1 MAGPTL
7 LRPEDRADFEDVL
20 RRALST
26 TDIRTALLADPT
38 SAAATRLR
46 AQALR
51 AVDEITAA
59 AGDEYREYLAA
70 RTVMERGRR
79 FRTRTTEEH
88 GRPSTTTAE
97 RGQQSGTIAEYDRQP
112 QPADPGALLPA
123 LAALT
128 PPIAGTA
135 AAVLL
140 VLGYSLRLADAQG
153 PMGGS
158 LVAAGW
164 VFALI
169 AVASTLAG
177 LTALLCTALRA
188 RPGHSDRTGA
198 SARNL
203 HHARARWQRALLERG
218 MLPYLRRQLAAT
230 RFD

>member
-1 MAGPTL
+1 LAGPPR

-20 RRALST
+20 RQALST

-38 SAAATRLR
+38 SATATRLR

-70 RTVMERGRR
+70 RTTVEHNRQS
-79 FRTRTTEEH
+79 RTTVAH
-88 GRPSTTTAE
+88 GGQSRPAGP
-97 RGQQSGTIAEYDRQP
+97 R
-112 QPADPGALLPA
+112 ALLPA

-128 PPIAGTA
+128 PPIAATA

-153 PMGGS
+153 PTGGS
-158 LVAAGW
+158 LVTAGW

-169 AVASTLAG
+169 AAASTLAG
-177 LTALLCTALRA
+177 LTALLCTALRT
-188 RPGHSDRTGA
+188 RPGHGDRTGA

-218 MLPYLRRQLAAT
+218 ALPYLRRQLAAT

>member
-1 MAGPTL
+1 MAGPPR

-70 RTVMERGRR
+70 RTVVERGRR
-79 FRTRTTEEH
+79 SRTGEEH
-88 GRPSTTTAE
+88 GRLSTTTAE
-97 RGQQSGTIAEYDRQP
+97 RGQQPGTTAEQDRQP

-153 PMGGS
+153 SMGGS
-158 LVAAGW
+158 LVTAGW
-164 VFALI
+164 VFATI
-169 AVASTLAG
+169 AVASALAG

-188 RPGHSDRTGA
+188 RPGHGDRTGA

>member
-1 MAGPTL
+1 MAGPPRL
-7 LRPEDRADFEDVL
+7 HPEDRADFEDVL

-70 RTVMERGRR
+70 RTVVERGRR
-79 FRTRTTEEH
+79 SRTGEEH
-88 GRPSTTTAE
+88 GWPSTTTVE
-97 RGQQSGTIAEYDRQP
+97 RGQQSGTTAEHGRQP

-153 PMGGS
+153 SMGGS
-158 LVAAGW
+158 LVTAGW
-164 VFALI
+164 VFATI
-169 AVASTLAG
+169 AVASALAG

-188 RPGHSDRTGA
+188 RPGHGDRTGA

>member
-1 MAGPTL
+1 MPGPPR

-20 RRALST
+20 RQALST

-38 SAAATRLR
+38 SATATRLR

-70 RTVMERGRR
+70 RTTVEHNRQS
-79 FRTRTTEEH
+79 RTTVAH
-88 GRPSTTTAE
+88 GGQSRPASP
-97 RGQQSGTIAEYDRQP
+97 R
-112 QPADPGALLPA
+112 ALLPA

-128 PPIAGTA
+128 PPIAATA

-153 PMGGS
+153 PTGGS
-158 LVAAGW
+158 LVTAGW

-169 AVASTLAG
+169 AAASTLAG
-177 LTALLCTALRA
+177 LTALLCTALRT
-188 RPGHSDRTGA
+188 RPGHGDRTGA

-218 MLPYLRRQLAAT
+218 ALPYLRRQLAAT

>member
-1 MAGPTL
+1 MAGPPR

-51 AVDEITAA
+51 AADEITAA
-59 AGDEYREYLAA
+59 AGDEYLKYLAA

-79 FRTRTTEEH
+79 SRTAEEH

-97 RGQQSGTIAEYDRQP
+97 RGQQSGTTAEHDRQP
-112 QPADPGALLPA
+112 QPTDPGALLPA

-128 PPIAGTA
+128 PPIAGAA

-153 PMGGS
+153 SMGGS
-158 LVAAGW
+158 LVTAGW

-188 RPGHSDRTGA
+188 RPGHGDRTGA

>member
-1 MAGPTL
+1 MAGPPR

-59 AGDEYREYLAA
+59 AGDEYGEYLAA
-70 RTVMERGRR
+70 RSTV
-79 FRTRTTEEH
+79 EH
-88 GRPSTTTAE
+88 GRESRTSVE
-97 RGQQSGTIAEYDRQP
+97 DNRQSR
-112 QPADPGALLPA
+112 PASPGALLPA
-123 LAALT
+123 LATLT
-128 PPIAGTA
+128 PPIAATA

-140 VLGYSLRLADAQG
+140 VVGYGLRLADTQG

-158 LVAAGW
+158 LVTAGW

-169 AVASTLAG
+169 AAASTLAG
-177 LTALLCTALRA
+177 LTALLCTALRT
-188 RPGHSDRTGA
+188 RPRRGDRTGA

-218 MLPYLRRQLAAT
+218 VLPYLRRQLTAT

>member
-1 MAGPTL
+1 
-7 LRPEDRADFEDVL
+7 
-20 RRALST
+20 
-26 TDIRTALLADPT
+26 
-38 SAAATRLR
+38 
-46 AQALR
+46 
-51 AVDEITAA
+51 VDEITAA

-79 FRTRTTEEH
+79 SRTGEEH
-88 GRPSTTTAE
+88 GWPSTTTVE
-97 RGQQSGTIAEYDRQP
+97 RGQQSGTTAEHGRQP

-153 PMGGS
+153 SMGGS
-158 LVAAGW
+158 LVTAGW
-164 VFALI
+164 VFATI
-169 AVASTLAG
+169 AVASALAG

-188 RPGHSDRTGA
+188 RPGHGDRTGA

>member
-1 MAGPTL
+1 MAGPPR

-20 RRALST
+20 RQALST
-26 TDIRTALLADPT
+26 TDIRTALLADRT
-38 SAAATRLR
+38 SATATRLR

-70 RTVMERGRR
+70 RTTVEHNRQS
-79 FRTRTTEEH
+79 RTTVAH
-88 GRPSTTTAE
+88 G
-97 RGQQSGTIAEYDRQP
+97 GQSR
-112 QPADPGALLPA
+112 PADPGALLPA

-128 PPIAGTA
+128 PPIAATA

-153 PMGGS
+153 PTGGS
-158 LVAAGW
+158 LVTAGW

-169 AVASTLAG
+169 AAASTLAG
-177 LTALLCTALRA
+177 LTALLCTALRT
-188 RPGHSDRTGA
+188 RPGHGDRTGA

-218 MLPYLRRQLAAT
+218 ALPYLRRQLAAT

>member
-1 MAGPTL
+1 M
-7 LRPEDRADFEDVL
+7 
-20 RRALST
+20 
-26 TDIRTALLADPT
+26 
-38 SAAATRLR
+38 AATRLR

-59 AGDEYREYLAA
+59 AGDEYREYVAA
-70 RTVMERGRR
+70 RAVMERGRQS
-79 FRTRTTEEH
+79 RTAGEH
-88 GRPSTTTAE
+88 GRPSTTTVE
-97 RGQQSGTIAEYDRQP
+97 RGQQSGTAVEHGRQP
-112 QPADPGALLPA
+112 QPAAPGALLPA

-153 PMGGS
+153 AMGGS
-158 LVAAGW
+158 LVTAGW

-188 RPGHSDRTGA
+188 RPGHGDRTRA
-198 SARNL
+198 SARTCTMPVRGGSGRCWSAACCPTSVGSSPPPASTDAP
-203 HHARARWQRALLERG
+203 HRAIRHCAAH
-218 MLPYLRRQLAAT
+218 LRT
-230 RFD
+230 TPSP

>member
-1 MAGPTL
+1 MAGPTR

-20 RRALST
+20 RQALST

-59 AGDEYREYLAA
+59 ASDEYREYLAA
-70 RTVMERGRR
+70 RTVVERGRR
-79 FRTRTTEEH
+79 SRTAGEP
-88 GRPSTTTAE
+88 GR
-97 RGQQSGTIAEYDRQP
+97 QSGTTVEHDRQS
-112 QPADPGALLPA
+112 QPAGPGALLPA

-177 LTALLCTALRA
+177 LTALLCTALRT
-188 RPGHSDRTGA
+188 RPGHGDRTGA

>member
-1 MAGPTL
+1 
-7 LRPEDRADFEDVL
+7 
-20 RRALST
+20 
-26 TDIRTALLADPT
+26 
-38 SAAATRLR
+38 
-46 AQALR
+46 
-51 AVDEITAA
+51 
-59 AGDEYREYLAA
+59 
-70 RTVMERGRR
+70 
-79 FRTRTTEEH
+79 
-88 GRPSTTTAE
+88 
-97 RGQQSGTIAEYDRQP
+97 
-112 QPADPGALLPA
+112 LLPA

-188 RPGHSDRTGA
+188 RPGHGDRTGA

>member
-1 MAGPTL
+1 MAGPTR

-20 RRALST
+20 RQALST

-51 AVDEITAA
+51 AADEITAA
-59 AGDEYREYLAA
+59 ASDEYREYLAA
-70 RTVMERGRR
+70 RTVMERGR
-79 FRTRTTEEH
+79 
-88 GRPSTTTAE
+88 
-97 RGQQSGTIAEYDRQP
+97 QSGTTGEHGRQP

-128 PPIAGTA
+128 PPVAGTA

-158 LVAAGW
+158 LVTAGW

-169 AVASTLAG
+169 AAASTLAG
-177 LTALLCTALRA
+177 LTALLCTALRS
-188 RPGHSDRTGA
+188 RPGHGDRTGA

-218 MLPYLRRQLAAT
+218 VLPYLRRQLAT
-230 RFD
+230 THFD

>member
-1 MAGPTL
+1 MAGPTH

-59 AGDEYREYLAA
+59 ASDEYREYLAA
-70 RTVMERGRR
+70 RTVMERGPQS
-79 FRTRTTEEH
+79 RTTEDR
-88 GRPSTTTAE
+88 GR
-97 RGQQSGTIAEYDRQP
+97 QSGTTVEQGRQP

-123 LAALT
+123 LATLT
-128 PPIAGTA
+128 PPIAATA

-158 LVAAGW
+158 LVTAGW

-169 AVASTLAG
+169 AAASTLAG
-177 LTALLCTALRA
+177 LTALLCTALRT
-188 RPGHSDRTGA
+188 RSGHGDRTSA

-218 MLPYLRRQLAAT
+218 VLPYLRRQLAAT

>member
-1 MAGPTL
+1 MAGPTP

-38 SAAATRLR
+38 SATATRLR

-59 AGDEYREYLAA
+59 ASDEYREYLAA
-70 RTVMERGRR
+70 RTVMARGRQSRTAAGERGRPSG
-79 FRTRTTEEH
+79 TTVEH
-88 GRPSTTTAE
+88 GR
-97 RGQQSGTIAEYDRQP
+97 QS

-140 VLGYSLRLADAQG
+140 VLGYSLRLADGQG

-158 LVAAGW
+158 LVTAGW
-164 VFALI
+164 VFATI
-169 AVASTLAG
+169 AAASALAG
-177 LTALLCTALRA
+177 LTALLCTALRT
-188 RPGHSDRTGA
+188 RPGHGDRTGA

>member
-1 MAGPTL
+1 MAGPTH

-20 RRALST
+20 HRALST

-59 AGDEYREYLAA
+59 AGDEYREYVAA
-70 RTVMERGRR
+70 RAVMERGQQS
-79 FRTRTTEEH
+79 RTAGEH
-88 GRPSTTTAE
+88 GRPSTTTVE
-97 RGQQSGTIAEYDRQP
+97 RGRKSGTTVEHGPQS
-112 QPADPGALLPA
+112 QPAAPGALLPA

-158 LVAAGW
+158 LVTAGW

-169 AVASTLAG
+169 AVASSLAG

-188 RPGHSDRTGA
+188 RPGHGDRTGA

>member
-1 MAGPTL
+1 MAGPPR

-20 RRALST
+20 RQALST

-38 SAAATRLR
+38 SATATRLR

-70 RTVMERGRR
+70 RTTVEHNRQS
-79 FRTRTTEEH
+79 RTTVAH
-88 GRPSTTTAE
+88 G
-97 RGQQSGTIAEYDRQP
+97 GQSR
-112 QPADPGALLPA
+112 PADPGALLPA

-128 PPIAGTA
+128 PPIAATA

-153 PMGGS
+153 PTGGS
-158 LVAAGW
+158 LVTAGW

-169 AVASTLAG
+169 AAASTLAG
-177 LTALLCTALRA
+177 LTALLCTALRT
-188 RPGHSDRTGA
+188 RPGHGDRTGA

-218 MLPYLRRQLAAT
+218 ALPYLRRQLAAT

>member
-1 MAGPTL
+1 MAGPPR

-26 TDIRTALLADPT
+26 TDIHTALLADPT

-70 RTVMERGRR
+70 RTVMERGRQSS
-79 FRTRTTEEH
+79 TTEER
-88 GRPSTTTAE
+88 GRPSTTTVE
-97 RGQQSGTIAEYDRQP
+97 RGRQSGTTVEYGPQP
-112 QPADPGALLPA
+112 QTADPGALLPA

-153 PMGGS
+153 SMGGS
-158 LVAAGW
+158 LVTAGW
-164 VFALI
+164 VFATL
-169 AVASTLAG
+169 AVASALAG

-188 RPGHSDRTGA
+188 RPGHGDRTGA

>member
-1 MAGPTL
+1 MAGPPR

-20 RRALST
+20 RQALST

-70 RTVMERGRR
+70 RTVVERGRQSR
-79 FRTRTTEEH
+79 AAGERGRQSRTTV
-88 GRPSTTTAE
+88 
-97 RGQQSGTIAEYDRQP
+97 EYDRQP
-112 QPADPGALLPA
+112 QPADAGALLPA
-123 LAALT
+123 LAVLT
-128 PPIAGTA
+128 PPIAATA

-140 VLGYSLRLADAQG
+140 VLGYSLRLAGVQG

-158 LVAAGW
+158 LVTAGW

-169 AVASTLAG
+169 AAASTLAG
-177 LTALLCTALRA
+177 LTALLCTASRT
-188 RPGHSDRTGA
+188 RPGLGDRTGA

-218 MLPYLRRQLAAT
+218 ALPYLRRQLAAT

>member
-1 MAGPTL
+1 MAGPTR

-20 RRALST
+20 RQALST

-70 RTVMERGRR
+70 RAVMERGRR
-79 FRTRTTEEH
+79 SRTAEEH
-88 GRPSTTTAE
+88 GRPSTTTVG
-97 RGQQSGTIAEYDRQP
+97 RGRQSGTTVEHGRQP
-112 QPADPGALLPA
+112 QPADSGALLPA

-158 LVAAGW
+158 LVTAGW

-169 AVASTLAG
+169 AAASALAG
-177 LTALLCTALRA
+177 LTALLCTALRT
-188 RPGHSDRTGA
+188 RPGHGDRTGA

-218 MLPYLRRQLAAT
+218 VLPYLRRQLAAT

>member
-1 MAGPTL
+1 MAGPPH
-7 LRPEDRADFEDVL
+7 LRPEDRADFEDAL
-20 RRALST
+20 SQALST

-59 AGDEYREYLAA
+59 ADDEYREYLAA
-70 RTVMERGRR
+70 HATV
-79 FRTRTTEEH
+79 EH
-88 GRPSTTTAE
+88 GR
-97 RGQQSGTIAEYDRQP
+97 QSRPT
-112 QPADPGALLPA
+112 DPGALLPA

-128 PPIAGTA
+128 PPIAATA

-140 VLGYSLRLADAQG
+140 VLGHSLRLADAQG

-158 LVAAGW
+158 LVTAGW

-169 AVASTLAG
+169 AAASTLAG

-188 RPGHSDRTGA
+188 RPGHGDRTGA

-218 MLPYLRRQLAAT
+218 VLPYLRRQLAAT